1 MKDLMFF
8 TRTLAATCEY
18 GELKDSLIC
27 DRIVCGII
35 SDSVRARM
43 LRDKDLNLTKA
54 VDIYSA
60 AEVSGLHLKALSTS
74 DPDKSISAVRR
85 DRGRN
90 ILQKKST
97 RYQEYVSQRLG
108 NLDTAMDRSGP
119 RYSKQSVVTN
129 DNWRIPKHKQGGYLI
144 LDYCYCGYEH

>member
-43 LRDKDLNLTKA
+43 LRDKDLNLTKD
-54 VDIYSA
+54 VNTCRA
-60 AEVSGLHLKALSTS
+60 AEVSVLHLKAPSTS
-74 DPDKSISAVRR
+74 DPEKSINAVRR

-90 ILQKKST
+90 ISQKKYTS
-97 RYQEYVSQRLG
+97 YQEHGGSHVSQRQ
-108 NLDTAMDRSGP
+108 R
-119 RYSKQSVVTN
+119 
-129 DNWRIPKHKQGGYLI
+129 
-144 LDYCYCGYEH
+144 